1 MDDIAGFDGP
11 YGFDSE
17 HYFLLFEKEILWF
30 QMWFDANGR
39 AYVSLATRYDP
50 VRK

>member
-1 MDDIAGFDGP
+1 MVYLCERSCSVSIAPVFQ
-11 YGFDSE
+11 
-17 HYFLLFEKEILWF
+17 WF